1 MVKNH
6 SCNAGDPGLIPGSG
20 KSSGEGNGY
29 PLQYYCLGNSMDR
42 VDWRAI
48 FHRVLKSWTQLSNN
62 TNKHTYIPSSLI
74 LPLPY
79 SAPLGHHRA
88 PGWASCVMQQLP
100 SGYFTHAVY
109 ICQCYSLSSSHLL
122 PPLNSQVRPLCLHL
136 CSLSIAFPNVF
147 SKNQQYSGLYSLQN
161 FSLPRFVL
169 YLFYVFLLP

>member
-1 MVKNH
+1 MLYNVVLVSAVQQCGSAISGVLLVAQMVKNH

-79 SAPLGHHRA
+79 SALLGHHRA
-88 PGWASCVMQQLP
+88 PG
-100 SGYFTHAVY
+100 
-109 ICQCYSLSSSHLL
+109 
-122 PPLNSQVRPLCLHL
+122 
-136 CSLSIAFPNVF
+136 
-147 SKNQQYSGLYSLQN
+147 
-161 FSLPRFVL
+161 
-169 YLFYVFLLP
+169 